1 MNWKGIS
8 KPTAILKILLK
19 SEFKSRK
26 ALKIVQTILPLSKAI
41 NSNVSLML
49 SIIWIPTIQKRLS
62 YRLLSL
68 FKTMQM
74 EQHDYGAVVK
84 IQITCIGEAKS
95 CSDGQPYLRGSVW
108 HSWFDLWTVEFNI
121 NLLCGLSM
129 SKTFK
134 LRKLWWFGHSSVWG
148 SSRLDIYILL
158 IIKRLCT
165 VGKLY

>member
-62 YRLLSL
+62 YRLLPL

-84 IQITCIGEAKS
+84 I
-95 CSDGQPYLRGSVW
+95 
-108 HSWFDLWTVEFNI
+108 
-121 NLLCGLSM
+121 
-129 SKTFK
+129 
-134 LRKLWWFGHSSVWG
+134 
-148 SSRLDIYILL
+148 
-158 IIKRLCT
+158 
-165 VGKLY
+165 